1 MGIILLYGL
10 KIEYSCYTI
19 ILFLNDKII
28 SFINKF
34 ILSKKYNIIA

>member
-10 KIEYSCYTI
+10 KIEYSCYTF
-19 ILFLNDKII
+19 ILFLNDKIL

-34 ILSKKYNIIA
+34 ILYTKHNIIA